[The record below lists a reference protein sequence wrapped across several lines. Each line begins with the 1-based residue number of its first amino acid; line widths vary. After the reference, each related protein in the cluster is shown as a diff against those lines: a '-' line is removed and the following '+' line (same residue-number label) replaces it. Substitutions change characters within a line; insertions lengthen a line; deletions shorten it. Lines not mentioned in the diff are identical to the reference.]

1 MNYVIG
7 IDGGGTKTTCLFME
21 AGQNKLPA
29 QPKRM
34 VGKGTNPHI
43 IGFEEAGARLVNLIR
58 QGLTQFSIAPQQIV
72 GVGCGLAGVGRQDD
86 EEHMTELLRKK
97 FYSLEFSENCH
108 LFVAS
113 DSVIALKGALPEES
127 ASGMLVIAGT
137 GSNAIA
143 IDENGVII
151 RCGGWGHLIG
161 DEGSGYY
168 ISLKAL
174 SKVSKAADGR
184 GQDTAITSLLLSDL
198 NLEQPAQLISYLYGR
213 PHEKHEIAR
222 LARHVIAASEQGDE
236 VAIAILQEAAEEL
249 ILHAASLYRESSSF
263 TSETPVTAAGSIFQ
277 HSAVVKQ
284 HFIEQLHKRRLGTYC
299 KAFGPPEFGACLL
312 AK

>member
-21 AGQNKLPA
+21 AGQSKLPEE
-29 QPKRM
+29 PKRL
-34 VGKGTNPHI
+34 VGKGANPHI
-43 IGFEEAGARLVNLIR
+43 IGFEEAGTRLVNLIR
-58 QGLTQFSIAPQQIV
+58 QGLSKFAIAPQQIV

-86 EEHMTELLRKK
+86 EELMTELLRKK
-97 FYSLEFSENCH
+97 FYPLNLSENCH
-108 LFVAS
+108 LFVTS
-113 DSVIALKGALPEES
+113 DSVIALKGALPEEA

-143 IDENGVII
+143 MDNSGKII

-174 SKVSKAADGR
+174 SKVSKAVDGR
-184 GQDTAITSLLLSDL
+184 GRDTAITSLLLSGL
-198 NLEQPAQLISYLYGR
+198 HLEQPDQLISYMYGR
-213 PHEKHEIAR
+213 SHEKHEIAR
-222 LARHVIAASEQGDE
+222 LAKYVIAASEQGDE
-236 VAIAILQEAAEEL
+236 VAIALLQEAADEL
-249 ILHAASLYRESSSF
+249 LLHAASLHRQSSSF

-277 HSAVVKQ
+277 HSTVIKQ
-284 HFIEQLHKRRLGTYC
+284 HFIEQLHRRRMGTYC